1 MHQSSM
7 RFSVRVSNPDTKC
20 AGVKRKGRM
29 VMVRLKDGSL
39 HALKCFPFC
48 NTNSTYIKNNEN
60 FKTVTWIREKKKCGT
75 YWTELMDKRNQEW
88 LTSKWKTYV
97 SLLNV
102 VCLFV
107 FLPSSFNLFGG
118 VYLFVSVFLTE
129 LLFPDIF
136 LNC

>member
-39 HALKCFPFC
+39 HTLKCFPSC

-102 VCLFV
+102 VSLFSFHHLLIYLGECTCLFQF
-107 FLPSSFNLFGG
+107 FLQSYFF
-118 VYLFVSVFLTE
+118 
-129 LLFPDIF
+129 
-136 LNC
+136 